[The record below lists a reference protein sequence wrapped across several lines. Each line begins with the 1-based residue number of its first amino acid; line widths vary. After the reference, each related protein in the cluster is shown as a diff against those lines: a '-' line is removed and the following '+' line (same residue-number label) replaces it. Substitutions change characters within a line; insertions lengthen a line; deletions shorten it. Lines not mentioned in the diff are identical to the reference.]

1 MDKNWCVL
9 LIAILREQPCTR
21 EHAVQLYD
29 NGNLFR
35 NKRPKE
41 DIEDMVKF
49 REMGLKFKE
58 IAEIF
63 CLTQSTVCNLVN
75 TFNKKIAPCQ
85 EPNN

>member
-1 MDKNWCVL
+1 MNENWCTL
-9 LIAILREQPCTR
+9 AIAIFYKRPCTM
-21 EHAVQLYD
+21 EQAIELYN
-29 NGNLFR
+29 NGKLAR
-35 NKRPKE
+35 KKRLKE
-41 DIEDMVKF
+41 DIEDMIKL
-49 REMGLKFKE
+49 RQQGLKFKE